1 VRGATVPPTL
11 AARRSILVVSCLR
24 CLRYATRVL
33 GEQEAVVIEVKPWDV
48 HGVGYIDVTVAY
60 RDRSVETAR
69 LGRESVPDDLEAG
82 DEVLVDR
89 AVNMIVGLR
98 KA

>member
-1 VRGATVPPTL
+1 MPAV
-11 AARRSILVVSCLR
+11 
-24 CLRYATRVL
+24 RYAMVL
-33 GEQEAVVIEVKPWDV
+33 GEQEAMVIEVKPWDV

-82 DEVLVDR
+82 DEVLVDK